1 MRGSTA
7 RWTTP
12 FCYPWHDTLCQAEG
26 AAMLDLLAGDASGKE
41 ALQAWK
47 GRVPK
52 YREACYRNAVNP

>member
-1 MRGSTA
+1 
-7 RWTTP
+7 
-12 FCYPWHDTLCQAEG
+12 
-26 AAMLDLLAGDASGKE
+26 MLDLLAGDASGKE